1 MWKKIFVYSLCFLVP
16 IFSICIG
23 RYSIHF
29 MNIYEDIVNLLQGKI
44 LWSQASVDIK
54 ILFYRIPRI
63 GMAMLVGAGL
73 ASSGMVYQCLFRNP
87 LVSPDILGIS
97 SGACLGAA
105 IAILCNVKNPWMLQ
119 LTSFSFGIFAVF
131 LTYRLATYSQG
142 HSTILLVMAGI
153 VISSLCNALLSLLK
167 YLADPFQE
175 LPAIIFWIMGGFHQ
189 IGFQELFICTPTI
202 LLGLLI
208 LYLFRHQLNL
218 LSLGDKEAQS
228 LGLNVRTFHLLFI
241 CTGTCIVGATISM
254 TGTIGWIGLV
264 IPHITRLLFGTDHTT
279 SLPMTMLLG
288 GIFMVSIDTLTRTM
302 SSQEIPIGIL
312 TSLIGAPFFAYL
324 LVLQPEKG
332 WKQC

>member
-1 MWKKIFVYSLCFLVP
+1 MWKKIFVYLLCFLVP

-208 LYLFRHQLNL
+208 LFDINSIYYL
-218 LSLGDKEAQS
+218 
-228 LGLNVRTFHLLFI
+228 
-241 CTGTCIVGATISM
+241 
-254 TGTIGWIGLV
+254 
-264 IPHITRLLFGTDHTT
+264 
-279 SLPMTMLLG
+279 
-288 GIFMVSIDTLTRTM
+288 
-302 SSQEIPIGIL
+302 
-312 TSLIGAPFFAYL
+312 
-324 LVLQPEKG
+324 
-332 WKQC
+332 